1 MAIEQHT
8 LVELE
13 GMLKGRA
20 IPGDLRCGESLA
32 QYLHREI
39 QVLAT
44 ERNNLREDR
53 DGLLAAGAHAL

>member
-1 MAIEQHT
+1 MIEQFT
-8 LVELE
+8 LGELE

-20 IPGDLRCGESLA
+20 FPGDLRYGETIA

-53 DGLLAAGAHAL
+53 DGLLEAGAHL